1 VSKSQLI
8 KPTGHRFKPVRRLT
22 NQAAL
27 NSASHLM
34 SETAHDLRSPL
45 TTVQE
50 SMRLIKDGEQGDL
63 TSEQRLYLTSAM
75 DQCDCMFQM
84 IDEMVQLKRLRTGI
98 PRVHR
103 QWIPISEIR
112 KSIDETLRPWALPR
126 KIDVL
131 WDIMLDAETKVYADL
146 ALVRRLVVNLAT
158 NAIRVTPENGVVL
171 VQLQRPRGSSAVRWA
186 IIDRGGGIKRKVLQR
201 ISCNDDPSDS
211 TGEVAESMSGGEGL
225 GLLISR
231 QLAALHFSD
240 LQICSRFGQG
250 TEVSFATVFGG
261 PRGVADAWSNWRM
274 GNRTSLSQPRHRD
287 GRLQRVDQGNHLA
300 DKKASKKVVESPIM
314 SVKLTHNA
322 TRPRCDKQV
331 VAGIVSLGAAV
342 PRSTAEAFDHLMQRQ
357 QRMFDF
363 VYRVESRQWVWAFD
377 LDPADLDAR
386 IESVSDAVI
395 TQIPDARMTWSEPQI
410 IPIGDRVTHS
420 RLSDLLVRSTL
431 AASSSTNVNDQ
442 DEVRLGTL
450 PIGESKVAA
459 SRLEDELRRLT
470 GRFRSESRVLAK
482 QVQKLS
488 RGI

>member
-1 VSKSQLI
+1 
-8 KPTGHRFKPVRRLT
+8 
-22 NQAAL
+22 
-27 NSASHLM
+27 M

-50 SMRLIKDGEQGDL
+50 SIRLIKDGEQGDL
-63 TSEQRLYLTSAM
+63 TSDQLLYLTSAM

-84 IDEMVQLKRLRTGI
+84 IDEMVQLERLRTGI

-103 QWIPISEIR
+103 QWISISEIR

-171 VQLQRPRGSSAVRWA
+171 VQLQRPRSSSSVRWA

-201 ISCNDDPSDS
+201 MSCNDDAIDS
-211 TGEVAESMSGGEGL
+211 TGAVTGSMSGGEGL

-274 GNRTSLSQPRHRD
+274 ENRTSLRKPRHRD

-300 DKKASKKVVESPIM
+300 AEKAAKKCVESPIM
-314 SVKLTHNA
+314 SVKLSHNA
-322 TRPRCDKQV
+322 TRPRCDNKV

-342 PRSTAEAFDHLMQRQ
+342 PRSTADMFDHFMQRQ
-357 QRMFDF
+357 QRMYDF

-377 LDPADLDAR
+377 LDLEALEAR
-386 IESVSDAVI
+386 IESISDAVI
-395 TQIPDARMTWSEPQI
+395 AQIPDARMTWSEPQI
-410 IPIGDRVTHS
+410 IPLGDRVTHS

-459 SRLEDELRRLT
+459 SRLDNELRRLT

-482 QVQKLS
+482 QVEKLS

>member
-8 KPTGHRFKPVRRLT
+8 KSTGHRLKPIRRLPS
-22 NQAAL
+22 QAAL
-27 NSASHLM
+27 NSASHLL

-50 SMRLIKDGEQGDL
+50 SMRLIKDGDQGDL

-84 IDEMVQLKRLRTGI
+84 IDEMVQLERLRTGI
-98 PRVHR
+98 PRIDR
-103 QWIPISEIR
+103 QWISISEIR

-201 ISCNDDPSDS
+201 MSCDTNATDS
-211 TGEVAESMSGGEGL
+211 ATAMTESMSGGEGL

-250 TEVSFATVFGG
+250 TEVSFATVLGG
-261 PRGVADAWSNWRM
+261 PRGVAGAWSNWRM
-274 GNRTSLSQPRHRD
+274 ENRTSLRKPRHRD
-287 GRLQRVDQGNHLA
+287 GTLQRVDRGNHVA
-300 DKKASKKVVESPIM
+300 DEEPMKKCVELPFM
-314 SVKLTHNA
+314 SVKLSHNA
-322 TRPRCDKQV
+322 TRPRCDTQV
-331 VAGIVSLGAAV
+331 VAGIVSLGATV
-342 PRSTAEAFDHLMQRQ
+342 PRSIADAFDHLIQRQ

-377 LDPADLDAR
+377 IDPEALDAR
-386 IESVSDAVI
+386 IESISDEVVA
-395 TQIPDARMTWSEPQI
+395 QMPDARMTWSDPQI

-420 RLSDLLVRSTL
+420 RLSDLLIRSTL
-431 AASSSTNVNDQ
+431 AASSLTNVNDQ

-482 QVQKLS
+482 QVEQLS